1 MNERRDIALVLTAI
15 LDRILCIKTMQ
26 TSLAALAS
34 SSVILFCTSAL
45 SLPPTQ
51 AHLSITIYHTSYG
64 ATGTQRR
71 RWQKAHWAETDGGM
85 STIEFMSMHQDIARA
100 SLPDSRYVRNPVW
113 PGELEVIDQAVYWIE
128 SYKALFKGTSSSC
141 SSYRDAKRLGDL
153 DMRQLSDLHIALTG
167 LDPDFEREDDDEYVP
182 DLDRWSAG
190 SLRRYILAS
199 GQVRPSEITAL
210 DSASLSDFHTI
221 VEATLSVLASEE

>member
-1 MNERRDIALVLTAI
+1 
-15 LDRILCIKTMQ
+15 
-26 TSLAALAS
+26 
-34 SSVILFCTSAL
+34 
-45 SLPPTQ
+45 
-51 AHLSITIYHTSYG
+51 
-64 ATGTQRR
+64 
-71 RWQKAHWAETDGGM
+71 M

-100 SLPDSRYVRNPVW
+100 GLPDSRYVRNPAW

-128 SYKALFKGTSSSC
+128 SYRALFKETSSSC

-210 DSASLSDFHTI
+210 DSASLSEFHTI